1 MTSLPTM
8 TTPKTPKKKP
18 LRPVRRTLKYQSK
31 EQNQMLNYPQDS
43 SVNQAAGFGQT
54 AGEQGLFV
62 PESIIPMVIETS
74 PRGERAFDIYS
85 LLLKER
91 IIFLGTQINDH
102 MANVII
108 AQLLFLE
115 REDPDKGISIYINS
129 PGGVISSGLAIY
141 DTMRLIS
148 PEVSTICLGM
158 AASMATIL
166 LSGGAKGKRYA
177 LPNST
182 IHMHQPMGG
191 AQGQASDIEIAARE
205 ILRLQDTIRNILSEN
220 TGQTYD
226 KIARDTDRDFYLT
239 SQQAVEYSLVDEIL
253 GSKSDTSDD
262 SGEEKKDSSEEKK
275 D

>member
-1 MTSLPTM
+1 
-8 TTPKTPKKKP
+8 
-18 LRPVRRTLKYQSK
+18 
-31 EQNQMLNYPQDS
+31 MLNHPQDPS
-43 SVNQAAGFGQT
+43 MNPANNFGQQ
-54 AGEQGLFV
+54 AGDNGLFV
-62 PESIIPMVIETS
+62 PQSIIPMVIETS

-91 IIFLGTQINDH
+91 IIFLGTQIHDQ

-115 REDPDKGISIYINS
+115 REDPDKGISLYINS

-141 DTMRLIS
+141 DTMQLVN

-158 AASMATIL
+158 TASMATIL
-166 LSGGAKGKRYA
+166 LAGGAKGKRYA

-182 IHMHQPMGG
+182 IHMHQAMGG

-205 ILRLQDTIRNILSEN
+205 ILRLQDTIRTLLVTN

-239 SQQAVEYSLVDEIL
+239 AQQAVEYSLVDEIL
-253 GSKSDTSDD
+253 GSKPD
-262 SGEEKKDSSEEKK
+262 SENGTGEGDKT
-275 D
+275 